1 MNSNNENKELQAL
14 ISLVDEPNEL
24 LFSKV
29 RDKIFDYGYAAI
41 PMLESAWES
50 SLDQLVQQRI
60 IELIQQ
66 IQQQYL
72 VKELRNWLESGH
84 DDLLKGFLIMT
95 RFQYP
100 ELDVN
105 AITREVGKIVQDV
118 WLELNQDLTPLEKTK
133 VLNHVL
139 YDIHKFGGNT
149 ANIQLPDNFYLKPL
163 LESHKGNPLSLGMLY
178 IIIARSLRIPVF
190 GVDLPRHF
198 VLAYVDE
205 AEGSKA
211 KNADKEQV
219 LFYLNPFNK
228 GAVFTKNEIDL
239 YVRQLKLEQQDRFY
253 KPCSNKDII
262 HRMISG
268 LMESYKAASNEEKV
282 DSLNQLLDLLGQ

>member
-1 MNSNNENKELQAL
+1 MNSNSDNKELQAL

-29 RDKIFDYGYAAI
+29 REKIYDYGFEAI
-41 PMLESAWES
+41 PMLEHAWQS
-50 SLDQLVQQRI
+50 SLDHLVQQRI
-60 IELIQQ
+60 IEIIHD
-66 IQQQYL
+66 IQQQHL
-72 VKELRNWLESGH
+72 IKELQLWLATGH
-84 DDLLKGFLIMT
+84 DDLLKGFLILT

-105 AITREVGKIVQDV
+105 AVTREVGKIVQDV
-118 WLELNQDLTPLEKTK
+118 WLELNQDLTPLEKIK
-133 VLNHVL
+133 VLNHVI
-139 YDIHKFGGNT
+139 YDIHKFSGNT
-149 ANIQLPDNFYLKPL
+149 ANIHLPDNFYLKPL
-163 LESHKGNPLSLGMLY
+163 LETHKGNPLSLGMLY

-190 GVDLPRHF
+190 GVNLPKHF

-205 AEGSKA
+205 AEGNNA
-211 KNADKEQV
+211 KNAAKDQV

-239 YVRQLKLEQQDRFY
+239 YVRQLKLEQSERFY
-253 KPCSNKDII
+253 KPCNNKDII

-268 LMESYKAASNEEKV
+268 LIESYKAASNQEKV
-282 DSLNQLLDLLGQ
+282 DGLNQLLDLLD

>member
-1 MNSNNENKELQAL
+1 MNSNSDNKELQAL

-29 RDKIFDYGYAAI
+29 REKIYDYGFKAI
-41 PMLESAWES
+41 PMLEHAWQS
-50 SLDQLVQQRI
+50 SLDNLVQQRI
-60 IELIQQ
+60 IEIIHD
-66 IQQQYL
+66 IQQQHL
-72 VKELRNWLESGH
+72 IKELQLWLETGH
-84 DDLLKGFLIMT
+84 DDLLKGFLILT

-105 AITREVGKIVQDV
+105 AVTREVGKIVQDV
-118 WLELNQDLTPLEKTK
+118 WLELNQDLTPLEKIK
-133 VLNHVL
+133 VLNHVIF
-139 YDIHKFGGNT
+139 DIHKFSGNT
-149 ANIQLPDNFYLKPL
+149 ANIHLPDNFYLKPL
-163 LESHKGNPLSLGMLY
+163 LETHKGNPLSLGMLY

-190 GVDLPRHF
+190 GVNLPKHF

-205 AEGSKA
+205 AEGNNA
-211 KNADKEQV
+211 KNAAKDQV

-239 YVRQLKLEQQDRFY
+239 YVRQLKLEQSEGFY
-253 KPCSNKDII
+253 KPCNNRDII

-268 LMESYKAASNEEKV
+268 LIESYKAASNQEKV
-282 DSLNQLLDLLGQ
+282 DGLNQLLGLLD